1 MIGLTKE
8 DWVEIYYALDTKLG
22 KIEAGDYNGFEPTEF
37 SYADWA
43 KHLQSIMEKIGPD
56 GDKMYEQ
63 IELLKGAARADEER
77 LIKAAEKAGMV
88 YMGCDTPDWLAERI
102 LEMTEVLEIVQSYYD
117 IWTPEKVKAEVDRV
131 LAGKEEVKREDS
143 VD

>member
-1 MIGLTKE
+1 MIELTKE
-8 DWVEIYYALDTKLG
+8 DWVEIYYALDTKIG
-22 KIEAGDYNGFEPTEF
+22 KIEAGDYNGFEPTE
-37 SYADWA
+37 SSPVNWA

-56 GDKMYEQ
+56 GDKMYQQ

-77 LIKAAEKAGMV
+77 LIKAVAKAGIV

-102 LEMTEVLEIVQSYYD
+102 LERE
-117 IWTPEKVKAEVDRV
+117 R
-131 LAGKEEVKREDS
+131 EVKREDS